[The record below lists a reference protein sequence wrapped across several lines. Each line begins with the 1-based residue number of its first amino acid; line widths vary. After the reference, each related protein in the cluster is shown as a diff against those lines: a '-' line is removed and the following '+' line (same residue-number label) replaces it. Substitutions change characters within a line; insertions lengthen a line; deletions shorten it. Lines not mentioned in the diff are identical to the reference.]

1 MSFLFTVARWHK
13 QVGLARRSSDHN
25 PDTEPDETAPE
36 LGPGGI
42 RMSGRLPRLPARIR
56 NRGAQAG
63 AAVAG
68 LSATRIGGMF
78 ARFTAWLR
86 RRHVTPPDDLDTREE
101 LEAREEGRRLLEDK
115 DTYRTLG
122 RAGPDV
128 TSGGRRDAGH

>member
-1 MSFLFTVARWHK
+1 MSFLFTVPRWHK

-78 ARFTAWLR
+78 ARLLHGSGA
-86 RRHVTPPDDLDTREE
+86 DT
-101 LEAREEGRRLLEDK
+101 
-115 DTYRTLG
+115 
-122 RAGPDV
+122 
-128 TSGGRRDAGH
+128 